1 MLRARELTTMID
13 AEPVMPRSV
22 GTLVRRKMLH
32 LLARTR
38 QLWRVNFT
46 VRTEMAGQP
55 LQVPVLFGQ
64 GPQNLAFLE
73 PGLFGAFERLLKL
86 RSGTFVDVGVNLGQT
101 LLKVKVLD
109 RDRQYVGFE
118 TNPRCCHYV
127 EELIKVN
134 RFARC
139 TIVPAGLADRN
150 GLLTLYL
157 RPNVSLDPMATI
169 IADFA
174 EAGAPARRQAAAV
187 FRGDDVA
194 ESVDAGEVAIIKI
207 DTEGAELEVLRG
219 LADTIGRHRP
229 FIVCEVLPVGDPGST
244 VGRLRLARQDDVQK
258 LLQTWRYDVF
268 RLHPDVRLQKIDD
281 IGLHDDLALSNYLFA
296 PSEQRAAV
304 ERSFVVAG

>member
-1 MLRARELTTMID
+1 MTTT
-13 AEPVMPRSV
+13 EPVMPRSF
-22 GTLVRRKMLH
+22 GTLARRKLLH

-109 RDRQYVGFE
+109 RDRRYVGFE
-118 TNPRCCHYV
+118 TNPRCCQYV

-134 RFARC
+134 GFPGC

-169 IADFA
+169 ISDFA
-174 EAGAPARRQAAAV
+174 EGGAPARRQAAAV

-194 ESVDAGEVAIIKI
+194 ESVEAGEVAIIKI

-219 LADTIGRHRP
+219 LADTIARHRP
-229 FIVCEVLPVGDPGST
+229 FIICEVLPVGDPGST
-244 VGRLRLARQDDVQK
+244 VGRLRLTRQDD
-258 LLQTWRYDVF
+258 LQALVRTWRYDVF
-268 RLHPDVRLQKIDD
+268 RLHADARLEKIED
-281 IGLHDDLALSNYLFA
+281 IGVHDDLALSNYLFA
-296 PSEQRAAV
+296 PSEQAAAV
-304 ERSFVVAG
+304 ARSFIVVG

>member
-1 MLRARELTTMID
+1 
-13 AEPVMPRSV
+13 
-22 GTLVRRKMLH
+22 
-32 LLARTR
+32 
-38 QLWRVNFT
+38 
-46 VRTEMAGQP
+46 
-55 LQVPVLFGQ
+55 VLFGQ

-109 RDRQYVGFE
+109 RDRRYVGFE
-118 TNPRCCHYV
+118 TNPRCCQYV

-134 RFARC
+134 GFPGC

-169 IADFA
+169 ISDFA

-194 ESVDAGEVAIIKI
+194 ESVEAGEVAIIKI

-219 LADTIGRHRP
+219 LAGTIARHRP
-229 FIVCEVLPVGDPGST
+229 FIICEVLPVGDPGSM
-244 VGRLRLARQDDVQK
+244 VGRLRLTRQDD
-258 LLQTWRYDVF
+258 LQALVRTWRYDVF
-268 RLHPDVRLQKIDD
+268 RLHADARLEKIED
-281 IGLHDDLALSNYLFA
+281 IGVHDDLALSNYLFA
-296 PSEQRAAV
+296 PSEQAAAV
-304 ERSFVVAG
+304 ARSFIVVG

>member
-1 MLRARELTTMID
+1 MTTT
-13 AEPVMPRSV
+13 EPVMPRSF
-22 GTLVRRKMLH
+22 GTLARRKLLH

-109 RDRQYVGFE
+109 RDRRYVGFE
-118 TNPRCCHYV
+118 TNPRCCQYV

-134 RFARC
+134 GFPGC

-169 IADFA
+169 ISDFA

-194 ESVDAGEVAIIKI
+194 ESVEAGEVAIIKV

-219 LADTIGRHRP
+219 LAGTIARHRP
-229 FIVCEVLPVGDPGST
+229 FIICEVLPVGDPGSM
-244 VGRLRLARQDDVQK
+244 VGRLRLTRQDD
-258 LLQTWRYDVF
+258 LQALVRTWRYDVF
-268 RLHPDVRLQKIDD
+268 RLHADARLEKIED
-281 IGLHDDLALSNYLFA
+281 IGVHDDLALSNYLFA
-296 PSEQRAAV
+296 PSEQAAAV
-304 ERSFVVAG
+304 ARSFIVVG

>member
-1 MLRARELTTMID
+1 MTTT
-13 AEPVMPRSV
+13 EPVMPRSF
-22 GTLVRRKMLH
+22 GTLARRKLLH

-109 RDRQYVGFE
+109 RDRRYVGFE
-118 TNPRCCHYV
+118 TNPRCCQYV

-134 RFARC
+134 GFPGC

-169 IADFA
+169 ISDFA

-194 ESVDAGEVAIIKI
+194 ESVEAGEVAIIKI

-219 LADTIGRHRP
+219 LVDTIARHRP
-229 FIVCEVLPVGDPGST
+229 FIICEVLPVGDPGST
-244 VGRLRLARQDDVQK
+244 VGRLRLTRQDD
-258 LLQTWRYDVF
+258 LQALVRTWRYDVF
-268 RLHPDVRLQKIDD
+268 RLHADARLEKIED
-281 IGLHDDLALSNYLFA
+281 IGVHDDLALSNYLFA
-296 PSEQRAAV
+296 PSEQAAAV
-304 ERSFVVAG
+304 ARSFIVVG

>member
-1 MLRARELTTMID
+1 MTTT
-13 AEPVMPRSV
+13 EPVMPRSF
-22 GTLVRRKMLH
+22 GTLARRKLLH

-109 RDRQYVGFE
+109 RDRRYVGFE
-118 TNPRCCHYV
+118 TNPRCCQYV

-134 RFARC
+134 GFPGC

-169 IADFA
+169 ISDFA

-187 FRGDDVA
+187 FRGDDVV
-194 ESVDAGEVAIIKI
+194 ESVEAGEVAIIKI

-219 LADTIGRHRP
+219 LADTIARHRP
-229 FIVCEVLPVGDPGST
+229 FIICEVLPVGDPGST
-244 VGRLRLARQDDVQK
+244 VGRLRLTRQDD
-258 LLQTWRYDVF
+258 LQALVRTWRYDVF
-268 RLHPDVRLQKIDD
+268 RLHADARLEKIED
-281 IGLHDDLALSNYLFA
+281 IGVHDDLALSNYLFA
-296 PSEQRAAV
+296 PSEQAAAV
-304 ERSFVVAG
+304 ARSFIVVG

>member
-1 MLRARELTTMID
+1 MTTT
-13 AEPVMPRSV
+13 EPVMPRSF
-22 GTLVRRKMLH
+22 GTLARRKLLH

-109 RDRQYVGFE
+109 RDRRYVGFE
-118 TNPRCCHYV
+118 TNPRCCQYV

-134 RFARC
+134 GFPGC

-169 IADFA
+169 ISDFA

-187 FRGDDVA
+187 FRGDDVV
-194 ESVDAGEVAIIKI
+194 ESVEAGEVAIIKI

-219 LADTIGRHRP
+219 LADTIARHRP
-229 FIVCEVLPVGDPGST
+229 FIICEVLPVGDPGST
-244 VGRLRLARQDDVQK
+244 VGRLRLTRQDD
-258 LLQTWRYDVF
+258 LQALVRTWRYDVF
-268 RLHPDVRLQKIDD
+268 RLHADARLEKIED
-281 IGLHDDLALSNYLFA
+281 IGVHDDLALSNYLFA
-296 PSEQRAAV
+296 PSEQAADV
-304 ERSFVVAG
+304 ARSFIVVG

>member
-1 MLRARELTTMID
+1 MTNS
-13 AEPVMPRSV
+13 EPVMPRSF
-22 GTLVRRKMLH
+22 GTLARRKLLH

-46 VRTEMAGQP
+46 VRTEMAGQR

-109 RDRQYVGFE
+109 RDRPYVGFE
-118 TNPRCCHYV
+118 TNPRCCQYV

-134 RFARC
+134 GFPGC
-139 TIVPAGLADRN
+139 TVVPAGLADRN

-169 IADFA
+169 ISDFA
-174 EAGAPARRQAAAV
+174 ETGAPARRQAAAV

-194 ESVDAGEVAIIKI
+194 ESVGAGDVALIKV

-219 LADTIGRHRP
+219 LADTIARDRP
-229 FIVCEVLPVGDPGST
+229 FIICEVLPVGDPGST
-244 VGRLRLARQDDVQK
+244 VGRLRLTRQDDLQA
-258 LLQTWRYDVF
+258 LLRAWRYDVF
-268 RLHPDVRLQKIDD
+268 RLHADVRLEKIED
-281 IGLHDDLALSNYLFA
+281 IGVHDDLALSNYLFA
-296 PSEQRAAV
+296 PSEEVAAV
-304 ERSFVVAG
+304 ARSFIVVG